1 METLYWIRKKMAINF
16 LNFKRILYSRAPHL
30 APQPVGV
37 RGSVYLSV
45 GDCSLGS
52 QPVATAIS

>member
-1 METLYWIRKKMAINF
+1 MAINF
-16 LNFKRILYSRAPHL
+16 LNFKCILYSRAPHL

-37 RGSVYLSV
+37 RDSVYLSV
-45 GDCSLGS
+45 GDYSLGS